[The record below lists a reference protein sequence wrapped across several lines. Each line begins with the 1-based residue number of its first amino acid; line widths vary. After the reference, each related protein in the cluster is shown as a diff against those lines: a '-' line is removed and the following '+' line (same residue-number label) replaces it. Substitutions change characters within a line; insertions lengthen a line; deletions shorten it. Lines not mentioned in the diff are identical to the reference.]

1 MCGIAGFSGGGDN
14 QDLKNMM
21 AALFNRGPDAHGTW
35 RDEESRVWLGHQR
48 LSILD
53 LKDGS
58 QPMVTARGNLA
69 VVYNGEIY
77 NCRDLRKQLEDC
89 GHKFLTHHSDTEILL
104 HGYEEWGEGLPDKL
118 DGMWAFSIY
127 DKERKEFFLSRDRFG
142 KKPLYYFSSG
152 GNFIFASELTSL
164 LKHSLVNPKIS
175 SLSLQKY
182 YAYGY
187 VPAPLTLY
195 EGVYKLPAGHNM
207 KARVSGPEISIRKYW
222 DFVLE
227 PFEKI
232 PDHPE
237 EEWGERIRHLLR
249 QSVKKRLMADVPLGV
264 FLSGGID
271 SSSIAMFAAEE
282 LGRSEVSTFS
292 IGFDEAS
299 FDESEWSN
307 KAANI
312 LGTTHHLEKFNI
324 RELLDI
330 IPAISRNLDEPFADS
345 SILPTA
351 LLCKTASKHIKVA
364 LGGDGGDELFAG
376 YDPFRAL
383 KAAEMYN
390 RCVPKPAHIA
400 IRLLAGKLPA
410 SYGNISFDFAV
421 KKTLSGLSYPKNIWN
436 PVWMGP
442 LEPDEL
448 SELTGSKV
456 NIEEVYSEAI
466 DLWDAYPK
474 ANLLDRTLQF
484 FTKLYMQDDI
494 LPKVDRASMMHSLEV
509 RSPYLD
515 LDLVDFVRRIPGSYK
530 YRNGTTKY
538 ILKKA
543 LEPVLPREIL
553 YRKKK
558 GFGSPVAK
566 WFKDKTLTVGEKPG
580 DETPSTRFL
589 KKKITEHI
597 NGAKDNR
604 LYLWSQWLLE
614 NTVDKY

>member
-1 MCGIAGFSGGGDN
+1 MCGIAGFSGNGDN
-14 QDLKNMM
+14 QDLEKMM
-21 AALFNRGPDAHGTW
+21 AVLRNRGPDANGTW
-35 RDEESRVWLGHQR
+35 RDEGSRVWLGHQR
-48 LSILD
+48 LSIID
-53 LKDGS
+53 LQDGN

-77 NCRDLRKQLEDC
+77 NHSDLRKQLEDC
-89 GHKFLTHHSDTEILL
+89 GHKFIAHHSDTEVLL
-104 HGYEEWGEGLPDKL
+104 HGYEEWGEGLADKL
-118 DGMWAFSIY
+118 DGMWAFCIY

-142 KKPLYYFSSG
+142 KKPLYYFASG
-152 GNFIFASELTSL
+152 ENFIFASELTSL

-195 EGVYKLPAGHNM
+195 AGVHKLPAGHNM
-207 KARVSGPEISIRKYW
+207 KVRVAGADIAVRKYW
-222 DFVLE
+222 DFALE

-232 PDHPE
+232 PAQPE
-237 EEWGERIRHLLR
+237 REWGERLRELLR
-249 QSVKKRLMADVPLGV
+249 LAVKKRLMADVPLGV

-271 SSSIAMFAAEE
+271 STAIAFFATEE
-282 LGRSEVSTFS
+282 LGRPEVATFS

-299 FDESEWSN
+299 FDESGWSY
-307 KAANI
+307 KAAKF
-312 LGTTHHLEKFNI
+312 LGTTHHLEKFNM
-324 RELLDI
+324 RGLLDI
-330 IPAISRNLDEPFADS
+330 IPEISANLDEPFADS

-351 LLCKTASKHIKVA
+351 LLCKIASRHVKVA

-383 KAAEMYN
+383 KAAEMYS
-390 RCVPKPAHIA
+390 RCVPKPAHMA

-410 SYGNISFDFAV
+410 SFGNISFDFAV
-421 KKTLSGLSYPKNIWN
+421 KKTLCGLSYPKKIWN

-448 SELTGSKV
+448 SELTGAKV
-456 NIEEVYSEAI
+456 NIEAVYSEAI
-466 DLWDAYPK
+466 DLWDACPQ
-474 ANLLDRTLQF
+474 ANLVDRTLQF
-484 FTKLYMQDDI
+484 FTKLYMQDNI
-494 LPKVDRASMMHSLEV
+494 LTKVDRASMMNSLEV
-509 RSPYLD
+509 RSPFLD
-515 LDLVDFVRRIPGSYK
+515 KDLVDFVRRIPSSYK
-530 YRNGTTKY
+530 FRNGTTKY

-558 GFGSPVAK
+558 GFGSPTAK
-566 WFKDKTLTVGEKPG
+566 WFKEKTLKFGKG
-580 DETPSTRFL
+580 INGETPSARFL
-589 KKKITEHI
+589 KKKLAEHVT
-597 NGAKDNR
+597 GAKDNR

-614 NTVDKY
+614 NTAVKY